1 MRFWIT
7 GSLGLLAIGAAA
19 TANAKVVTTIVN
31 ASYYNTPFTIDVGGM
46 NNLTLSTI
54 DKSAF
59 SFSPAAVATGGGL
72 EVTSLGFPFYSSP
85 MPSVFFANRGGDI
98 GPTTF
103 IGFSSFATPTTI
115 QYSGAESI
123 LGFRF
128 DNGRGT
134 QYGYA
139 DLAGSNLHGYRVEST
154 PGASVAIGS
163 VPEPAAWAMMIGGFG
178 FVGAGMR
185 SRRSAAVTA

>member
-1 MRFWIT
+1 AV
-7 GSLGLLAIGAAA
+7 S
-19 TANAKVVTTIVN
+19 TT
-31 ASYYNTPFTIDVGGM
+31 
-46 NNLTLSTI
+46 
-54 DKSAF
+54 
-59 SFSPAAVATGGGL
+59 GGL

-103 IGFSSFATPTTI
+103 IGFSSFATPTGI
-115 QYSGAESI
+115 QYSGSESI

-128 DNGRGT
+128 DNGSGT

-139 DLAGSNLHGYRVEST
+139 DFAGSQLHGYRVETT

-163 VPEPAAWAMMIGGFG
+163 VPEPAVWAMMIGGFG

-185 SRRSAAVTA
+185 SRRSAAVAA

>member
-7 GSLGLLAIGAAA
+7 GSIGIMAIGVAAM
-19 TANAKVVTTIVN
+19 ANAKVVTTIVN
-31 ASYYNTPFTIDVGGM
+31 ASTYNTPYTIETGGG
-46 NNLTLSTI
+46 NSLTLSTI
-54 DKSAF
+54 DKSAY
-59 SFSPAAVATGGGL
+59 SFSPEAVSTGGGL

-85 MPSVFFANRGGDI
+85 QPSVFFANRGGDI

-103 IGFSSFATPTTI
+103 TGFSSFATPTTI
-115 QYSGAESI
+115 QYSGSESI

-128 DNGRGT
+128 DSGSGT

-139 DLAGSNLHGYRVEST
+139 DFTGSNLHGYRVETT

-163 VPEPAAWAMMIGGFG
+163 VPEPAAWALMISGFG

-185 SRRSAAVTA
+185 SRRAVAAAA